1 MYKKGPTGWMKHWDF
16 TLLDILI
23 LQFAYTIAYMLR
35 HGLILPYS
43 HQAYQRMA
51 VIMVLIDLVIV
62 FFTEAYNG
70 IIHRTLG
77 QELKQCVVNGTEI
90 FMGMNLYLI
99 ATKQVEIFSRTVL
112 FLFWGLLIILL
123 WISRTL
129 LKHVIRKR
137 LRSTK
142 RQSEMIVVT
151 MDEYAEEILKEFR
164 REPYREFNIQGV
176 VIIDRPRKGETICGT
191 QVVANADDF
200 FDYVKRNVVDE
211 VFVNGNTRESTEAFT
226 QELLEMG
233 ITVHYNLVN
242 QRKLVSDR
250 MVQRCGSFLVLTAS
264 MHIASPS
271 KLFLKRAM
279 DIAGSLVGL
288 LITGV
293 AYMIV
298 APVIRKQAPGPI
310 FFSQE
315 RVGQNGRRFKLYKF
329 RSMYVDAE
337 ARKAE
342 LMEQNEMDGLMFKMK
357 DDPRIFPFGKVM
369 RKYSIDELPQF
380 WNVLKGDMSLVGTRP
395 PTVDEFEQY
404 DVHHKARLGYKPGI
418 TGLWQ
423 VSGRSD
429 ITDFEEVV
437 RLDTSY
443 ITEWSLGLDF
453 AILVKTIQVVIS
465 GKGSE

>member
-99 ATKQVEIFSRTVL
+99 ATKQVEIFSCTVP
-112 FLFWGLLIILL
+112 FLFWGLLIILP
-123 WISRTL
+123 WISRTI